1 MPVAAGQETRVLVA
15 PSTML
20 GGEEARVVSLRHPRT
35 REAASFLLEPATGAL
50 AELLAFQE
58 EHRAWFLGQQVVADG
73 RLLLATPVSPLLLVL
88 PYLVAAER
96 LVPLDQLLE
105 DQDFPLAAT
114 LLAETKG
121 LEAVAERKG
130 AADLNVWKY
139 SEERAAVWLEG
150 RVGRVAKVLEEQ
162 AIDLTQGAVSHNY
175 RQAGAAQPQTEDYLR
190 CALGIVSE
198 YLPAALATALE
209 ARLGLQ
215 QAQQET
221 KGAKRMSV
229 GGQKE
234 GPKPKKVKQ
243 EGPSEDYSK
252 AAVKAVVKEEQT
264 AKQKALA
271 ASAKGTKSISSF
283 FSKKT

>member
-150 RVGRVAKVLEEQ
+150 R

-283 FSKKT
+283 FAKKT